1 MPPWFCFFRFPSSSI
16 WSVDGETLEKWL
28 KSKIKFEAS
37 AGSSIGCN
45 FYTRKIAGFYFSWI
59 WRIWNFESPMAIL
72 FWEIF
77 YEICGCI
84 LDCTKT
90 ASAVSKMACISSSS
104 LTRCFSPPFPILFSL
119 SLFLLLR
126 TLPSSWPTSV
136 EMLIKCNYSLL
147 CAFIICRFSCA
158 GMHFHVDFHELEL
171 YHISTMNE
179 GISPSSNDMF
189 QAFIRKH
196 DWNTTLSTPPSYP
209 HHPIE

>member
-136 EMLIKCNYSLL
+136 EMLIKCNKMLVVRIHYLSFQL
-147 CAFIICRFSCA
+147 CWHAFSRRFSRI
-158 GMHFHVDFHELEL
+158 GVVSHLNNERRYFTVKQWHVP
-171 YHISTMNE
+171 
-179 GISPSSNDMF
+179 GI
-189 QAFIRKH
+189 
-196 DWNTTLSTPPSYP
+196 Y
-209 HHPIE
+209 